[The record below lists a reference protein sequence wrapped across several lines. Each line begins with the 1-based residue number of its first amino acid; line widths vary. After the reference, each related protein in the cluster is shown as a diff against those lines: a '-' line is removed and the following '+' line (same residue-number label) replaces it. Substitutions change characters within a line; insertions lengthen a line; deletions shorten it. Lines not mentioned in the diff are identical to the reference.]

1 MQAEDTHWTLSRY
14 RTYMQETETDHQTKH
29 KQKAWA
35 QGQIPVSKAW
45 REDDEPGKEDGEV
58 K

>member
-1 MQAEDTHWTLSRY
+1 
-14 RTYMQETETDHQTKH
+14 MQETERDHQTKH

>member
-14 RTYMQETETDHQTKH
+14 RTYMQETERDHQTKH

-35 QGQIPVSKAW
+35 QGQIPVSKAL
-45 REDDEPGKEDGEV
+45 REDDEPGKED
-58 K
+58 